1 MWLFGQIAPLLTWL
15 LTLFIPGRNA
25 ALMYRECVNKCHV
38 MILVQNIRSYVDNH
52 TEPNIEQLLTHCS
65 ALGAHDELWAVE
77 GVGKDIAEWM
87 LKYRPD
93 ALVNLF
99 SSTKNDL
106 QWEKGLLMLHAGMG
120 LGFAKNMIEQLPQR
134 TNYTHLAAGLASFH
148 RLCTQNS
155 RTGYQGAAL
164 ESLGLASR
172 FMHGPAFCRNVH
184 EILVE
189 QYPDTVGYFWRGVG
203 RCLYF
208 HPLSFFPSYRYVS
221 RAVAMCRAEA
231 PTPEIQAM
239 MQSGI
244 AWALTLVN
252 LVTPS
257 LMEWVVRNRDA
268 FGLGEPSF
276 QAGIQSCLVM
286 RYETTR
292 DLMTACSPT
301 ARAYFDHGQSVRN
314 TLDLYDEALM
324 QLHPALKRNNCLD
337 EVFRYQSLIEL
348 SKRLEAKEQANSKL
362 IV

>member
-1 MWLFGQIAPLLTWL
+1 LA
-15 LTLFIPGRNA
+15 
-25 ALMYRECVNKCHV
+25 
-38 MILVQNIRSYVDNH
+38 
-52 TEPNIEQLLTHCS
+52 HCS

-99 SSTKNDL
+99 TAMKDDL

-120 LGFAKNMIEQLPQR
+120 LGFAKNMIEQLPQHTHR
-134 TNYTHLAAGLASFH
+134 TQLAAGLARFH
-148 RLCTQNS
+148 RLCAQNS
-155 RTGYQGAAL
+155 HAGYQGAAL

-172 FMHGPAFCRNVH
+172 FMHGPTFCRRVH

-189 QYPDTVGYFWRGVG
+189 QYPNTVGYFWRGVG

-221 RAVAMCRAEA
+221 RAVVMCRAEA

-239 MQSGI
+239 MHSGI

-252 LVTPS
+252 LETPGV
-257 LMEWVVRNRDA
+257 MEWVVRNRAD
-268 FGLGEPSF
+268 FGLDEPSF
-276 QAGIQSCLVM
+276 HAGIQSCLIM

-292 DLMTACSPT
+292 DLMTARSPMT
-301 ARAYFDHGQSVRN
+301 RAYFNSNDARMN
-314 TLDLYDEALM
+314 ALDLYDEALL
-324 QLHPALKRNNCLD
+324 QLHPTFKRNNCLD
-337 EVFRYQSLIEL
+337 EVFRYQSLKEL
-348 SKRLEAKEQANSKL
+348 SAKLEAEEQVNAKL
-362 IV
+362 VV